1 MLNRGTGK
9 PHNGGVDDEVK
20 ALLEKLDAL
29 GKSVRR
35 HEAAAEK
42 DRAAIRELLPQAR
55 AKDVGPADLERAVH
69 HVYAAGTISR
79 WTKHVVLG
87 SGDGPQEP

>member
-1 MLNRGTGK
+1 MLNRGPGK

-29 GKSVRR
+29 GKSVRK

-42 DRAAIRELLPQAR
+42 DRAAIRELLPEAR
-55 AKDVGPADLERAVH
+55 AKDLGPADLERAIH
-69 HVYAAGTISR
+69 GVYVAGTISR
-79 WTKHVVLG
+79 WTKHVVMG
-87 SGDGPQEP
+87 GGGPQES